1 MLLIGRTRGKLFQPI
16 RSPSQISIVTPH
28 QYGTFTVFQ
37 TSLPGKPVVAL
48 GDVACFLGL
57 RVKVQANL
65 KLLPN
70 SVEEWFLIATREKVE
85 DE

>member
-1 MLLIGRTRGKLFQPI
+1 M
-16 RSPSQISIVTPH
+16 
-28 QYGTFTVFQ
+28 
-37 TSLPGKPVVAL
+37 VAL
-48 GDVACFLGL
+48 GDVVCFLGL

-70 SVEEWFLIATREKVE
+70 SVEERFLIATREKPE

>member
-37 TSLPGKPVVAL
+37 TPLPGKPVVAL
-48 GDVACFLGL
+48 GDVVCFLGL

-65 KLLPN
+65 KLLPI

>member
-1 MLLIGRTRGKLFQPI
+1 M
-16 RSPSQISIVTPH
+16 TPH

-37 TSLPGKPVVAL
+37 TPLRGKPVVAL
-48 GDVACFLGL
+48 GDVVCFVGL

-65 KLLPN
+65 KLLRN